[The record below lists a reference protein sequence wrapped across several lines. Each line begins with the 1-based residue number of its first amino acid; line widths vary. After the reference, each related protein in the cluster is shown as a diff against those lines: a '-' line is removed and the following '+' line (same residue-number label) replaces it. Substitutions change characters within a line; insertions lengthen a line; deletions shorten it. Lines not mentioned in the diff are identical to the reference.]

1 MPPAMNREQQSLR
14 DHLAAWDRRRKTRQ
28 AVLWLPRGVLAGLAV
43 AGLLVLASRLRP
55 LLTPL
60 ELTGALLVVVTLG
73 VVVAVAVAFLQR
85 RSLLE
90 QAHYADRELRLKERA
105 TTAVQIDSGLIRTT
119 PILARQ
125 QLDDTLVVA
134 GTIDPQTDLPVR
146 LQRGELLAAV
156 ALLLLL
162 LAVIWLPNA
171 QNSLLQV
178 SQAVE
183 NAISSE
189 AAGVGELVSE
199 VEQNEALTPPQQ
211 DALTE
216 PLAQA
221 QDALSQ
227 PNVEQAEAVAAL
239 SEAEAELRDLAETF
253 DQSALQAALE
263 DAAGAMA
270 DSEAAET
277 LGEAFAN
284 GELGAAAEAA
294 EQLADRAEALDP
306 VARQELADTLSA
318 AADTLAGSEPEL
330 AEALQDAAAALE
342 AGDHEMASEALR
354 ESAAAL
360 EERAAQQA
368 AADQAQAAADQL
380 QGGREAV
387 AQASSDLPQQ
397 TGAAG
402 ESAET
407 SGTQSAPASGGGQ
420 DGTTGSGDTGSQG
433 VPGAEGG
440 AQNGDDQSAG
450 SGQGGGRSAT
460 VFVPPLLDLSGEAG
474 SDVELPA
481 ICLADP
487 ASCGPREEDQDGDRP
502 EAQRPPGSTVPYQ
515 DVFGEYSDAAFEA
528 LDSEYIPLG
537 LQDLVRNYFTSLEP

>member
-1 MPPAMNREQQSLR
+1 MNHDQQTLW
-14 DHLAAWDRRRKTRQ
+14 DYLGAWDRRRQARQ
-28 AVLWLPRGVLAGLAV
+28 AALWLPRGVLAGLAV

-60 ELTGALLVVVTLG
+60 ELTGMVLVVVLLG
-73 VVVAVAVAFLQR
+73 VAAAVAGAFLQR
-85 RSLLE
+85 RSLPE
-90 QAHYADRELRLKERA
+90 QARYADRELRLKERA
-105 TTAVQIDSGLIRTT
+105 TTAVQIDSGLIKTT
-119 PILARQ
+119 PDLARQ
-125 QLDDTLVVA
+125 QLDDALAIA
-134 GTIDPQTDLPVR
+134 GTIDAQTDLPVR
-146 LQRGELLAAV
+146 LRRGELLAAV

-171 QNSLLQV
+171 QNSLLQFN
-178 SQAVE
+178 QAVE

-189 AAGVGELVSE
+189 ATGVGELTSE
-199 VEQNEALTPPQQ
+199 IEQNEAITPPQR

-216 PLAQA
+216 PLAQV
-221 QDALSQ
+221 QEALSQ

-239 SEAEAELRDLAETF
+239 SEAEAELRQLAETF
-253 DQSALQAALE
+253 DQTALQAALE
-263 DAAGAMA
+263 EAAGAMTG
-270 DSEAAET
+270 SEAAEV

-284 GELGAAAEAA
+284 GDLDAAAEAA
-294 EQLADRAEALDP
+294 GELADQAEALDP
-306 VARQELADTLSA
+306 VAQQELADSLNA
-318 AADTLAGSEPEL
+318 AADALTGSEPPL

-342 AGDHEMASEALR
+342 EGDQETAADALR

-360 EERAAQQA
+360 EDRAAQQA

-380 QGGREAV
+380 QGSREAV
-387 AQASSDLPQQ
+387 AQAGGDTPQQ
-397 TGAAG
+397 TGAAA
-402 ESAET
+402 ESAE
-407 SGTQSAPASGGGQ
+407 SPDTQSAPASGGDQ
-420 DGTTGSGDTGSQG
+420 DGTAGSGDAGNQG
-433 VPGAEGG
+433 APGAEGG
-440 AQNGDDQSAG
+440 EQRGDDQSAG

-481 ICLADP
+481 TCLADP
-487 ASCGPREEDQDGDRP
+487 TRCGPRDEEQETDRQ
-502 EAQRPPGSTVPYQ
+502 EARRPDGSTVPYQ